1 MVGEFKRL
9 IKYYYYYFIIAETK
23 VAEHVNAVVQP
34 VAAAV
39 VNPVAEVIFN
49 PVTEAV
55 INPVV
60 DAVVQPVGEFVV
72 QPIAGDVIRPVV
84 TAVVQPVADVIVKPV
99 INEAVQPVIN
109 TVVQPVIDTFVQPV
123 VDTIVQP
130 VIDTIIQ
137 PVVQSVND
145 TIILPVVQP
154 VIDEVVQP
162 VVDTVVKPVIVT
174 TVQPVVDSIVQPVF
188 EAIIQPVLEAVGQPI
203 IDVILPNSK
212 DVIVERINDPSI
224 GAALELTLAEH
235 EKLKADVIQ
244 LKLELDEFDELDS
257 DNQAIISIK
266 KLHQLA
272 RKVPPFHLSGRH
284 IALFG
289 INSTGKSS
297 TINALMGLNV
307 TAAGLGES
315 TAQFTAYEGL
325 NYCLY
330 DLPGQNDDVSYF
342 TKEYIS
348 LIKSVSHRLVL
359 ITATVKQ
366 MKKLINLFEAL
377 DLHYDIAVNKFDLI
391 NFEERPAFRAQ
402 IEQEVQIPQWKN
414 LDHVWFISAQ
424 HPDQFPDWLQMV
436 HHLTQ

>member
-1 MVGEFKRL
+1 MGG
-9 IKYYYYYFIIAETK
+9 AETK

-72 QPIAGDVIRPVV
+72 QPIAGDVIKPVV

-99 INEAVQPVIN
+99 INEAVEPVIN
-109 TVVQPVIDTFVQPV
+109 TVVQPVIDTVVQPV

-137 PVVQSVND
+137 PVVQPVIDTIIQPVVQSVND
-145 TIILPVVQP
+145 TIIQPVVQP

-174 TVQPVVDSIVQPVF
+174 TVQPVVDGIVQPVF

-203 IDVILPNSK
+203 IDAILPNSK

-244 LKLELDEFDELDS
+244 LKLDLDEFDELDS

-272 RKVPPFHLSGRH
+272 RKVPSFHLSGRH

-297 TINALMGLNV
+297 TINALMGSNA

-348 LIKSVSHRLVL
+348 LIKGVSHRLVL